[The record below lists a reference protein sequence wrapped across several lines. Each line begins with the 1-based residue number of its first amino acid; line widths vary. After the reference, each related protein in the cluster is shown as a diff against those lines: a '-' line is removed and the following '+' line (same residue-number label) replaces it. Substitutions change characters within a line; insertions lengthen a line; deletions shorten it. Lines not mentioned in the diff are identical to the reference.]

1 MTDALQVSV
10 IPEGDK
16 GTVRL
21 EDRFDTDIADVWSA
35 ITDPERTARWIAV
48 VTGDFRVG
56 GELQGSFTSNWQG
69 PMKVEVC
76 DAPNRLKLLSGAA
89 GEQTVME
96 AVLTED
102 GDGTRVVIEERGL
115 PIADAPYHAAGWHV
129 HVQDLDTEL
138 AMRSRAPWEPR
149 WRELLPTYGIVSSS
163 VSE

>member
-10 IPEGDK
+10 IDEGER
-16 GTVRL
+16 GTVHL

-56 GELQGSFTSNWQG
+56 GELQGSFTSSWQG
-69 PMKVEVC
+69 TMKVEVC
-76 DAPNRLKLLSGAA
+76 DAPHRLRLLSTSDE
-89 GEQTVME
+89 GETVME

-129 HVQDLDTEL
+129 HLQDLDTEL
-138 AMRSRAPWEPR
+138 RSGSREPWEPR
-149 WRELLPTYGIVSSS
+149 WRELFPAYGIVTA
-163 VSE
+163 

>member
-10 IPEGDK
+10 IPDGDR
-16 GTVRL
+16 GTVHL

-56 GELQGSFTSNWQG
+56 GELRGSFTSSWEG
-69 PMKVEVC
+69 EMRVEVC
-76 DAPNRLKLLSGAA
+76 DAPHRLRLLSSSDDG
-89 GEQTVME
+89 QTVME

-115 PIADAPYHAAGWHV
+115 PINDAPYHAAGWHV
-129 HVQDLDTEL
+129 HLEDLDTEL
-138 AMRSRAPWEPR
+138 ARGTREPWEPR
-149 WRELLPTYGIVSSS
+149 WRELFPAYGIVTP
-163 VSE
+163 

>member
-1 MTDALQVSV
+1 MSDALQVSV
-10 IPEGDK
+10 IPEGDR
-16 GTVRL
+16 GTVHL

-56 GELQGSFTSNWQG
+56 GELRGSFTSSWEG
-69 PMKVEVC
+69 TMRVEVC
-76 DAPNRLKLLSGAA
+76 EAPHRLRLLSGS
-89 GEQTVME
+89 GDEQTVME

-129 HVQDLDTEL
+129 HLEDLDTEL
-138 AMRSRAPWEPR
+138 ARGTREPWEPR
-149 WRELLPTYGIVSSS
+149 WRELLPAYGIVTA
-163 VSE
+163 